1 MARVIKTVVLPDG
14 ALASRRNAIPYR
26 QEILQVLS
34 ENSDGLVNIDLKGV
48 KTISGSFADECI
60 GVLVMQLGFENLIK
74 RIKLIN
80 GSQNVVRSIADAI
93 NIRKLELATQGQ
105 SANTQEQF
113 QRAFIQNAFFV

>member
-1 MARVIKTVVLPDG
+1 MAHVIKTVVLPDG
-14 ALASRRNAIPYR
+14 ALASRKNAIPYR
-26 QEILQVLS
+26 QEILQILS

-60 GVLVMQLGFENLIK
+60 GVLVMQIGFENLIK

-93 NIRKLELATQGQ
+93 NIRKLEMSSQT
-105 SANTQEQF
+105 
-113 QRAFIQNAFFV
+113 